1 MWKRVLQDPAV
12 TGARGLSVAPVP
24 LDIPSSWEYHPGLEV
39 AIEARSGLQA
49 AGRRWCPMRLRALAH
64 PRVPRGMGVLVYD
77 LLVHGDE
84 GAMAEVQERRAVP
97 RTTVTE
103 RSAARVRG
111 LREVRL
117 RDLSLTGAQIEHLD
131 LLRLDARCELDLPP
145 PFGR

>member
-1 MWKRVLQDPAV
+1 
-12 TGARGLSVAPVP
+12 
-24 LDIPSSWEYHPGLEV
+24 
-39 AIEARSGLQA
+39 
-49 AGRRWCPMRLRALAH
+49 
-64 PRVPRGMGVLVYD
+64 
-77 LLVHGDE
+77 
-84 GAMAEVQERRAVP
+84 MAEVQERRAVP

-145 PFGR
+145 PFGALTLPTHVVWCTVIGRRHTRTDGESRLVARSGLRFAPLTLAQRTALATTLQNLATAHQPIA